1 MNSTIA
7 RSGRRL
13 RRAALVAVFI
23 AALAACAAA
32 IMFVLWPATPQTHRI
47 RLVTDAEPHHV
58 QMAEQIRD
66 EGRSHHLDITVAVKD
81 QETLSL
87 LNEAETPSDDKFALV
102 VGGIKA
108 KDYQRVRLVT
118 VLGREP
124 FQLFVRPELLSR
136 GLSGLRGKRVHVGPA
151 SAGAHCLALAILDF
165 AGLQPVTSNVAGFIP
180 DQSSAK
186 ELLAKLD
193 RMSELTGDAR
203 QQAIGELP
211 DAVVILA
218 PMPSPLAKKLVRKFG
233 YGLLPLP
240 FAEAFCV
247 ERLTETGPDGV
258 RLDRSAMAPAVI
270 PAYTFSGD
278 PPVPPAPCS
287 TISAPLL
294 LVAQADAD
302 ADAVFRLLETVH
314 DSPLKNVI
322 KAPPLAEQ
330 VAYFPFHEGRERFD
344 HRNDP
349 WLSADASAKLRSLL
363 GGVASFFTGFVA
375 LRSYLRLRKLHRFD
389 KYSRE
394 LSNIE
399 LIARGKLADPDCP
412 VEIEARRKHLDERLA
427 ALQCRI
433 YEDFAR
439 GGIKGESLLVD
450 LITLINS
457 TRESLRNQ
465 KGPA

>member
-1 MNSTIA
+1 M
-7 RSGRRL
+7 RRVSL
-13 RRAALVAVFI
+13 AAVFI
-23 AALAACAAA
+23 GALAACAAA
-32 IMFVLWPATPQTHRI
+32 IMFVLWPATPKTHRI

-58 QMAEQIRD
+58 QLAEQIRD
-66 EGRSHHLDITVAVKD
+66 EGRSHHLDITVAIKD
-81 QETLSL
+81 QGTLSL
-87 LNEAETPSDDKFALV
+87 LDEAETPSDDKFALV

-118 VLGREP
+118 VLSREP
-124 FQLFVRPELLSR
+124 FQLFVRPELLGA
-136 GLSGLRGKRVHVGPA
+136 GLTGLRGKRVHVGPA
-151 SAGAHCLALAILDF
+151 SAGSRCLALAILDF
-165 AGLQPVTSNVAGFIP
+165 VRLQPTPSTEAGFIP
-180 DQSSAK
+180 DESTAQ

-193 RMSELTGDAR
+193 RIGELTGDGR
-203 QQAIGELP
+203 TQAIRGLP

-218 PMPSPLAKKLVRKFG
+218 PMPSPIAKRLVQEFG

-247 ERLTETGPDGV
+247 ERLTKTGPDGV

-270 PAYTFSGD
+270 TAYTFSGD
-278 PPVPPAPCS
+278 PPVPPASCLS
-287 TISAPLL
+287 ISAPLL
-294 LVAQADAD
+294 LVAQEDAD
-302 ADAVFRLLETVH
+302 SDAVFRLLETVH

-322 KAPPLAEQ
+322 QVPPLAEQ

-344 HRNDP
+344 HRNEP
-349 WLSADASAKLRSLL
+349 WLSADTSAKLRSLL
-363 GGVASFFTGFVA
+363 GGAVSFFSGFIA

-399 LIARGKLADPDCP
+399 LVARGRLADPDCP
-412 VEIEARRKHLDERLA
+412 VEIEARRKHLDDRLA

-457 TRESLRNQ
+457 TRESLKNQ
-465 KGPA
+465 KGSA